1 MSETI
6 DGAVDNTT
14 EEIVIDL
21 NAEKTETPP
30 VKEESKPTVKVI
42 PAKSINELTEEERKI
57 LIDNARAGIDNPN
70 FNVKLFKNGNA
81 RICKAKKPTL
91 SQQIISNNGERV
103 FSNTTAKGFARDE
116 VHDGRVYMTDNQLM
130 WEHIFELENK
140 YNTLYTKHKK
150 LKAKYNDLY
159 IEDED
164 LPVRQMPTYEQYQEE
179 NPSSLRSSTEEPVY
193 EQQQQEPVYE
203 EQPQQTQ
210 PAYQNVASR
219 RSWRSMILNR

>member
-1 MSETI
+1 MT
-6 DGAVDNTT
+6 DNVT
-14 EEIVIDL
+14 EEIVLDL
-21 NAEKTETPP
+21 NEDKKED
-30 VKEESKPTVKVI
+30 VKKEEDIKPEPKII
-42 PAKSINELTEEERKI
+42 PAKRIDELTDEERKI
-57 LIDNARAGIDNPN
+57 LIDNERAGIKNPYY
-70 FNVKLFKNGNA
+70 NVKLFKNGNV

-91 SQQIISNNGERV
+91 SQQVISNNGEREIK
-103 FSNTTAKGFARDE
+103 NTNGDNRK
-116 VHDGRVYMTDNQLM
+116 VYMTDNQLM

-193 EQQQQEPVYE
+193 EEQKDEPVYE

-210 PAYQNVASR
+210 PTYQNIKR
-219 RSWRSMILNR
+219 NNWRSMLLNR